1 MYFFRALI
9 FFLDAPL
16 LTAFNPLR
24 NIIAICKDTSHLKFK
39 TIALLYMQC
48 SACFIIR

>member
-9 FFLDAPL
+9 FFPEAPL

-24 NIIAICKDTSHLKFK
+24 YIMAICKDTSHLKFK
-39 TIALLYMQC
+39 IIALLYMQC
-48 SACFIIR
+48 SACFVIR